1 MFGDDNLL
9 TKLIHSSVAF
19 NGFTYLEKKILLRNN
34 VRDKRVRN
42 M

>member
-9 TKLIHSSVAF
+9 TKLIHLSVVF

>member
-1 MFGDDNLL
+1 MFVYGKLL
-9 TKLIHSSVAF
+9 TKLILLSFVF
-19 NGFTYLEKKILLRNN
+19 KGFTYLEKKILLRNN